1 VSTRQYGRDDVVYA
15 DWYNPWMKLLAKSH
29 TVAELQSMLHGA
41 SAEAVKHAGQH
52 LRAIQKTGSM
62 TGNSAARAH
71 SRNNVAASGDK
82 KIALQGALEIHE
94 LFPEHAKQS
103 ATGAPA

>member
-1 VSTRQYGRDDVVYA
+1 MSTRQYGRDDVVYA
-15 DWYNPWMKLLAKSH
+15 DWYNPWMKLLARSH
-29 TVAELQSMLHGA
+29 TVFELQSMLGGA
-41 SAEAVKHAGQH
+41 SVDSVKYAGQH

-71 SRNNVAASGDK
+71 ARNNVAASGEK

-94 LFPEHAKQS
+94 LFPEHAKD
-103 ATGAPA
+103 AA